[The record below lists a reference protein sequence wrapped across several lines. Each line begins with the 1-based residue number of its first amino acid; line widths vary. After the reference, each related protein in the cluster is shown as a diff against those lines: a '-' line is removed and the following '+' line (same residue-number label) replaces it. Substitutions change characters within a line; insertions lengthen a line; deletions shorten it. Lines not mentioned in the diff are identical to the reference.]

1 MQAKLSETKASK
13 RNHSM
18 QINLSADMIRVIDRA
33 LTICPEMFESGE
45 VSILDAQDFFYD
57 LVEQIGYG
65 VIIKK

>member
-1 MQAKLSETKASK
+1 M

-33 LTICPEMFESGE
+33 LAICPEMFESGE
-45 VSILDAQDFFYD
+45 ISILEVQDLFYD
-57 LVEQIGYG
+57 LVQQVGYG